1 MLWNTK
7 AGNQNKYFNS
17 TIIKI
22 QNQPTSQINKP
33 YLFFVLL
40 VMLVLPLLS
49 DAIEHYVSKEQ
60 SSLMNLVGKWFIFS
74 AVGLRLFIA
83 GLRQTLNPSFT
94 AESIFHIKDKESFV
108 IVKEL
113 GFANICMGT
122 AG

>member
-1 MLWNTK
+1 
-7 AGNQNKYFNS
+7 
-17 TIIKI
+17 
-22 QNQPTSQINKP
+22 
-33 YLFFVLL
+33 
-40 VMLVLPLLS
+40 MLVLPLLS